1 MIYNCGMKIADL
13 KLCITLSHIWYKYDF
28 IYTVMCVYVTY
39 VHTYITHKFL
49 KDIHQNVN

>member
-1 MIYNCGMKIADL
+1 MIYNCGMKMADL

-39 VHTYITHKFL
+39 IHTYITHKIL